1 MRLPALAL
9 LLLAPYVATPLAAQ
23 APAPFRDSIPGTL
36 VSWEMVP
43 VAGGTAT
50 LPGPDGPRTVTVA
63 PFWIGRTEVTWDA
76 YDVFAFLEP
85 VDAPPGSDAV
95 ARPSHPYGAPDRGF
109 GHAGYPAISV
119 TRAAAQAFAQWLAAR
134 TGRAYRLP
142 TEAEWARA
150 AALAAGVAPLDTAR
164 LDALAWHA
172 GNAGGATHPVAR
184 RHPDQ
189 LGLYDL
195 FGNAGEWVVPDD
207 GALVLRGGRFTDPL
221 DAVGPA
227 ARARQDYTWNE
238 TDPQIPKSPW
248 WLSDGPFA
256 GFRIVVSPP

>member
-1 MRLPALAL
+1 MLSRPLLASLAL
-9 LLLAPYVATPLAAQ
+9 GGLASTSSAAQ
-23 APAPFRDSIPGTL
+23 AAAPFRDSIPGTL

-43 VAGGTAT
+43 VSGGTAT
-50 LPGPDGPRTVTVA
+50 VPGPDGPRTVTVA
-63 PFWIGRTEVTWDA
+63 PFWIGRTEVTWEA

-85 VDAPPGSDAV
+85 VDVPAGADAV

-119 TRAAAQAFAQWLAAR
+119 TRAGAEAFARWLSQR

-150 AALAAGVAPLDTAR
+150 AALATGTPSSPR
-164 LDALAWHA
+164 LDSLAWHA
-172 GNAGGATHPVAR
+172 GNAGGTTHPVAR
-184 RHPDQ
+184 RAKDA
-189 LGLYDL
+189 LDLYDL
-195 FGNAGEWVVPDD
+195 FGNAGEWVMPED
-207 GALVLRGGRFTDPL
+207 GALILRGGRFTDPL
-221 DAVGPA
+221 ANVGPQ

-256 GFRIVVSPP
+256 GIRVVTSSTP